1 MTLQTLE
8 PILREQP
15 FFEGMDEQH
24 IELITGCAK
33 NVRFPEGQYI
43 FREGDAA
50 NQFYLIRNGLVSV
63 QCMVPHR
70 GVTTVQTVGQGEVLG
85 WSWLFPPHRWHFDAR
100 VQQETHALEFD
111 GKCLRGKCDNDHDL
125 GYELFRRFIEIVG
138 ERLEATRLQLLDVY
152 GTHG

>member
-43 FREGDAA
+43 FREGDPA